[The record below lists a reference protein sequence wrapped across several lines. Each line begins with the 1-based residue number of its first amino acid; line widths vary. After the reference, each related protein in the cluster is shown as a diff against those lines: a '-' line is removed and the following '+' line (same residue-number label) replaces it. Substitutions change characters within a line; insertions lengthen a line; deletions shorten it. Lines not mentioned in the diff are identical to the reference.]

1 MPRPTTP
8 LLSREKVLATALA
21 LVDATGSFTLPRLAR
36 ELGVSASSLY
46 HHVPG
51 GRTEIV
57 EGVRALV
64 SRPFAVLRADDGE
77 HWRSF
82 AERWARAYRASMA
95 AHPRVVPLLAAQTV
109 TSPEVLAGYEALAAA
124 LERAGA
130 GAHAVLHVI
139 TVLDCLV
146 LGSALDAGA
155 PVEVWADGGET
166 TPALGRALRAAGA
179 RTGDPTGDP
188 TGDRSAESFELGLTS
203 VLTGLQRALG
213 LPG

>member
-1 MPRPTTP
+1 MARPTTP
-8 LLSREKVLATALA
+8 LLSREKLFAAALA
-21 LVDATGSFTLPRLAR
+21 QVDATGSFSLPRLAS
-36 ELGVSASSLY
+36 ELGVSTSSLY

-64 SRPFAVLRADDGE
+64 SRPFAVLRAADGE
-77 HWRSF
+77 PWAQF
-82 AERWARAYRASMA
+82 AQRWARAHRRSMA

-109 TSPEVLAGYEALAAA
+109 TSSEVLAGYEALAEV

-130 GAHAVLHVI
+130 DGRAVVHAI

-155 PVEVWADGGET
+155 PVEVWADGGAT
-166 TPALGRALRAAGA
+166 TPAMGRALRAAA
-179 RTGDPTGDP
+179 ALA
-188 TGDRSAESFELGLTS
+188 GDRSEESFELGLSS
-203 VLTGLQRALG
+203 VLTGLQQGLG
-213 LPG
+213 LPAPR